1 MMGCVL
7 IIVQTASLGYLEWV
21 DDATTFLQLSF
32 MAQIL
37 GGIGAGAN
45 STASM
50 ALLSSFKIEER
61 ERYIG
66 WIESAT
72 GVGLLF
78 GPLLGALL
86 YNIGDYYLP
95 FLFFAILYAVAF
107 PTIVY
112 ILVKSNAEAAEYQIR
127 MA

>member
-1 MMGCVL
+1 
-7 IIVQTASLGYLEWV
+7 
-21 DDATTFLQLSF
+21 

-50 ALLSSFKIEER
+50 AVLSSFRTDER
-61 ERYIG
+61 EQYIG

-72 GVGLLF
+72 GIGLLF

-95 FLFFAILYAVAF
+95 FFFFSVLYAIAF
-107 PTIVY
+107 PTIVF
-112 ILVKSNAEAAEYQIR
+112 ILHKSNAEATEYQIR
-127 MA
+127 MAQIRS

>member
-1 MMGCVL
+1 
-7 IIVQTASLGYLEWV
+7 
-21 DDATTFLQLSF
+21 

-50 ALLSSFKIEER
+50 AVLSSFKIGER
-61 ERYIG
+61 EQYIG

-72 GVGLLF
+72 GIGLLF

-95 FLFFAILYAVAF
+95 FLFFSTLYAISF
-107 PTIVY
+107 PTICY
-112 ILVKSNAEAAEYQIR
+112 ILSKSNAEATEYQIR
-127 MA
+127 LAHLRS